1 MLEHIGKIN
10 DSNLKLTMPT
20 EMCLFETD
28 IHEYVMVRG
37 RIYFNKNTYKV
48 IISSMSYSNKWVDDN
63 EANKID
69 VNLEKEMNSLM
80 DDFDWI
86 YSDLKSMDIGD
97 EDGIYLNIL
106 ETTEVLTNEMIKSAY
121 FETIKEIKSGV
132 FE

>member
-1 MLEHIGKIN
+1 
-10 DSNLKLTMPT
+10 
-20 EMCLFETD
+20 
-28 IHEYVMVRG
+28 
-37 RIYFNKNTYKV
+37 
-48 IISSMSYSNKWVDDN
+48 
-63 EANKID
+63 
-69 VNLEKEMNSLM
+69 MNSLM